1 MDSLFA
7 DVCHRNDDERL
18 DELSLDQSLRGLI
31 DSPLDAGKRSGGVE
45 NILSVV
51 QIQHRITSRR
61 ETPITR
67 RQIDENVAPVSQDPG
82 LKSPMAFDIA
92 GQRVFG
98 HENEMLREDADFV
111 QHPCSRER
119 QKKSLTSILSLFKRE
134 AKPPAETPC
143 SGVVADDFRLSPLF
157 VEVGLD

>member
-1 MDSLFA
+1 
-7 DVCHRNDDERL
+7 
-18 DELSLDQSLRGLI
+18 
-31 DSPLDAGKRSGGVE
+31 
-45 NILSVV
+45 
-51 QIQHRITSRR
+51 
-61 ETPITR
+61 
-67 RQIDENVAPVSQDPG
+67 PVSQDPG

-134 AKPPAETPC
+134 AKPPADTPC

-157 VEVGLD
+157 V